1 MMAYT
6 IKHDFEWF
14 QSRITD
20 SYGGYD
26 YDWKDLDLNVASVCY
41 SIWRIVNYEYD
52 LPDTLQEFKD
62 SGDHINELTSDFGV
76 FELDDDGGR
85 KWVNARFQFEI
96 KLNEEHLS
104 ELKENKDLV
113 ERMKAV
119 GLEVIQTSSTKV
131 SL

>member
-1 MMAYT
+1 MAYT

-26 YDWKDLDLNVASVCY
+26 YDWENLDLNVAGVCY

-96 KLNEEHLS
+96 KLNEEQLN

-119 GLEVIQTSSTKV
+119 GLEVIQTSSKTV